1 MFSGSIGTFAF
12 ASILVLLATLV
23 RSVFGFLGE
32 EVFVFAGYY
41 PAVLFATYVG
51 GPSVGVY
58 TAVVSGVVA
67 WWAFISPH
75 FGFFPL
81 TLALATKLAA
91 FLFAC
96 ALIIWGADRY
106 RTLLKALEDEQKSRQ
121 GEERFRE
128 LAVEELAHRLKNK
141 IATIQSIISFQ
152 LRDSPETRDAILGRL
167 TALSATDDLILE
179 AQGQGARLWEILST
193 ELRPYE
199 TSRVAIEGP
208 AALLSPRLAMT
219 MALLIHELATNS
231 AKYGA
236 LSNATGRIAIS
247 WSLSGARLSL
257 EWRERGGPIVT
268 TPIHQGFGMRLLSRA
283 LQDYG
288 GAVETAFEPTGL
300 VCRLNVTLSETTSVS
315 TAAPSQPRCSRREL
329 PLSDVP
335 LGFHDA
341 PKMCTSK
348 LGENGGT
355 SADLKM

>member
-1 MFSGSIGTFAF
+1 MFCGSIGAYAF
-12 ASILVLLATLV
+12 ATSLVLLATLV
-23 RSVFGFLGE
+23 RSGIGFLGE
-32 EVFVFAGYY
+32 DVFVFAGYY

-51 GPSVGVY
+51 GSGVGVY
-58 TAVVSGVVA
+58 TTVVSGVVA
-67 WWAFISPH
+67 WWAFIAPH

-106 RTLLKALEDEQKSRQ
+106 RTLLKALEDEQKSRE
-121 GEERFRE
+121 GEEKFRK

-152 LRDSPETRDAILGRL
+152 LRDSPQTRDAIIGRL

-193 ELRPYE
+193 ELGPYE

-236 LSNATGRIAIS
+236 LSNATGRVAIS
-247 WSLSGARLSL
+247 WSLSGVRLNL

-268 TPIHQGFGMRLLSRA
+268 TPNPSRIWNA
-283 LQDYG
+283 T
-288 GAVETAFEPTGL
+288 AV
-300 VCRLNVTLSETTSVS
+300 
-315 TAAPSQPRCSRREL
+315 
-329 PLSDVP
+329 
-335 LGFHDA
+335 
-341 PKMCTSK
+341 
-348 LGENGGT
+348 T
-355 SADLKM
+355 SAARIRWSGRNRI